1 LTVGLALFKLGL
13 VRQTFKFADDQF
25 GRRSDDAVE
34 WRRSRRS
41 EAGSLISKMPN
52 AEPDVSWE
60 RSIMKFH
67 RRLVL
72 GGMASLLAVPFARSV
87 DSARAA
93 DKIKIGFLLKT
104 MQEERYQRDK
114 SAFLAKAKALGA
126 DVIFD
131 SANNDEQT
139 QLAAFENMLSQGA
152 QVIVLQPVNTG
163 TAGSLVTSAHKAH
176 VKVVGYDAMLLNG
189 PLDAMVMQDSWA
201 VGKLQADAM
210 VAWLKARYGSVK
222 GNVALIRGQPGDSNA
237 NAMSSGVLEVLKA
250 NPDLKLIAD
259 QSHEGWSPDK
269 AMATTE
275 NLLTKFGNRI
285 DAVIC
290 NNSGM
295 ARGVI
300 AALDAQGLAGADKVF
315 VAGSD
320 ADLVNIQYVA
330 QGKEAAEI
338 WKKIAPLAE
347 TAVETAVA
355 LAQNPDKDPKTLF
368 KVDRMVNNGA
378 VDVPTIVTPVLLV
391 DKKNLDSTIIAE
403 GFYTRQQV
411 YGK

>member
-1 LTVGLALFKLGL
+1 M
-13 VRQTFKFADDQF
+13 R
-25 GRRSDDAVE
+25 
-34 WRRSRRS
+34 
-41 EAGSLISKMPN
+41 
-52 AEPDVSWE
+52 
-60 RSIMKFH
+60 FH

-72 GGMASLLAVPFARSV
+72 CGLTSLLALPLALSV
-87 DSARAA
+87 NPAGAA

-114 SAFLAKAKALGA
+114 AAFIAKARALGA
-126 DVIFD
+126 EVIFD

-163 TAGSLVTSAHKAH
+163 TAGSMVTSAHKSG

-201 VGKLQADAM
+201 VGKLQAEAM
-210 VAWLKARYGSVK
+210 VAWFKARNGSVK

-250 NPDLKLIAD
+250 NPDLRLVAD
-259 QSHEGWSPDK
+259 QSHEGWLPDK

-275 NLLTKFGNRI
+275 NLLTKFANKI

-300 AALDAQGLAGADKVF
+300 AALDAQGLASAEKVF

-338 WKKIAPLAE
+338 WKKIGPLAE
-347 TAVETAVA
+347 SAAEAAVKLVR
-355 LAQNPDKDPKTLF
+355 NPDKDPKTLLRA
-368 KVDRMVNNGA
+368 DRVINNGA
-378 VDVPTIVTPVLLV
+378 ADVPTIVTPVVLV
-391 DKKNLDSTIIAE
+391 DRKNLDSTIIAE

>member
-1 LTVGLALFKLGL
+1 M
-13 VRQTFKFADDQF
+13 R
-25 GRRSDDAVE
+25 
-34 WRRSRRS
+34 
-41 EAGSLISKMPN
+41 
-52 AEPDVSWE
+52 
-60 RSIMKFH
+60 FH
-67 RRLVL
+67 RRSILS
-72 GGMASLLAVPFARSV
+72 GMSSLAIASLAVPATLAT
-87 DSARAA
+87 DPAGAA
-93 DKIKIGFLLKT
+93 EKIKIGFLLKT

-114 SAFLAKAKALGA
+114 AAFLAKAKALGA

-139 QLAAFENMLSQGA
+139 QLAAFENMLSRGA

-163 TAGSLVTSAHKAH
+163 TAGSMVTSAHKSG

-201 VGKLQADAM
+201 VGKLQAEAM
-210 VAWLKARYGSVK
+210 VAWLKAKNGSVK
-222 GNVALIRGQPGDSNA
+222 GNVALIRGQPGNSNA
-237 NAMSSGVLEVLKA
+237 NTMSSGVLEVLKA
-250 NPDLKLIAD
+250 NPGLRLVID
-259 QSHEGWSPDK
+259 QSHESWSPDK

-275 NLLTKFGNRI
+275 NMLTKLGNKI

-300 AALDAQGLAGADKVF
+300 AALDAQGLASADKVF

-338 WKKIAPLAE
+338 WKKIAPFAE
-347 TAVETAVA
+347 TAAQTAVL
-355 LAQNPDKDPKTLF
+355 LAQNPDKDPKALL
-368 KVDRMVNNGA
+368 KIDRMINNGA
-378 VDVPTIVTPVLLV
+378 VDVPTIVTPVVLV
-391 DKKNLDSTIIAE
+391 DKSNLDSTIIAE
-403 GFYTRQQV
+403 GFYTHQQV